1 MPAICMRFRQVVSSG
16 LSANAIRF
24 ATATSFGHRVKINV
38 TGDELNTI
46 FKWKREANTSLPV
59 VQLVETT
66 DGHVSTGGKFHLR
79 QLIGTSIINNGFDD
93 LDKKVNGLDFSSAAL
108 NNLELINP
116 AVRATPSTAT
126 MNDLVMAYVLF
137 RCFGKSE
144 YNGAGEIYNLDDAYN
159 MVDGDAVISA
169 IGEKFYDNPDEI
181 TNFLREQLT
190 KDPSRY
196 LNSTATASNITALF
210 DRNMTDE
217 ASESTGNMVW
227 AVGDVI
233 EIPVRLVFRAPVS
246 VASISDDTLYTSG
259 ADQSDDTTQKQ
270 VIAGELS
277 TWDPAG
283 TVVPAAGNVLA
294 FRLQLTVTAV
304 PTTQ

>member
-38 TGDELNTI
+38 TGAELNTI
-46 FKWKREANTSLPV
+46 FRWRREANTSLPV
-59 VQLVETT
+59 AQLVETT
-66 DGHVSTGGKFHLR
+66 DNHASTGGKFLLK
-79 QLIGTSIINNGFDD
+79 QLIGSSITNSGFDD
-93 LDKKVNGLDFSSAAL
+93 LDKKANGLDFSSLAL
-108 NNLELINP
+108 TNVENIP
-116 AVRATPSTAT
+116 AAVRESPTTST

-159 MVDGDAVISA
+159 MVDDAAVISA
-169 IGEKFYDNPDEI
+169 IGEKFYDNQDEI

-196 LNSTATASNITALF
+196 LNSTASVSNITALF
-210 DRNMTDE
+210 DRNTTDE
-217 ASESTGNMVW
+217 VTESTGNMVW

-259 ADQSDDTTQKQ
+259 ADQTDTTTKTQ
-270 VIAGELS
+270 VIAGEAS